1 VPRIVPYPH
10 PALRYVSRP
19 ITRIDDDLRA
29 SVRKMFT
36 LMYEARGIGL
46 AANQVGLPFRF
57 FILNLTADPQQ
68 KEHEQVFINPEIVKR
83 HSSVKDDEGCL
94 SFPGLHF
101 DVHRA
106 RKIRVKAYDLN
117 GQDVDIEAEDLLSRA
132 IQHETDHLG
141 GRLFIDDLGPLKRND
156 PVASKLKG
164 FEEKYRAAQEAGEFL
179 SDAEILRQLHAMTSP
194 VLDDFPA
201 PVTTAEPS

>member
-19 ITRIDDDLRA
+19 VTRIDDDLRA

-57 FILNLTADPQQ
+57 FILNLTADPEQ

-83 HSSVKDDEGCL
+83 HSAVEDEEGCL

-101 DVHRA
+101 NVHRA

-117 GQDVDIEAEDLLSRA
+117 GRELDIEAEDLLSRA
-132 IQHETDHLG
+132 IQHETDHLSG
-141 GRLFIDDLGPLKRND
+141 KLFIDDLGPLKRHD
-156 PVASKLKG
+156 PVSLKIKT
-164 FEEKYRAAQEAGEFL
+164 FEEKYREAQAAGEFP
-179 SDAEILRQLHAMTSP
+179 SDAEILRLLETMTSA
-194 VLDDFPA
+194 VLDEFPA
-201 PVTTAEPS
+201 PATAGEPS